1 MATVYQRLHN
11 AKDGKWDFA
20 VIRRRDAP
28 AFPVEGDACKIKID
42 GDVLIIDQDSIPHW
56 EVTRETVHEDKRR
69 ASAQHRIR
77 LVDITDVTYY
87 VETKIIVPNASKI
100 IT

>member
-11 AKDGKWDFA
+11 TKDGKWDFA

-28 AFPVEGDACKIKID
+28 PFPIEAASCKIKLDTDI
-42 GDVLIIDQDSIPHW
+42 LIIDQDSIPHW
-56 EVTRETVHEDKRR
+56 QVSPETIAHDKRR

-77 LVDITDVTYY
+77 VSDITDVTYY
-87 VETKIIVPNASKI
+87 VETKIIVPQI
-100 IT
+100 IAEA